1 MKEKI
6 PIEKHIRALA
16 IIFYA
21 IIIFVV
27 LYFLAGGILKIFTP
41 FLLALI
47 FAFIA
52 NPIVK
57 FLEKHAKIPRRFG
70 SVIAIFFL
78 WFIVGSILFYGGK
91 LAIREITEFSN
102 YAFEFF
108 SNLPEKI
115 TNAIKNWDSFNKA
128 FPSIDFDMV
137 LNSFN
142 SVFENFFAGIPNTIS
157 NFAKAAAKA
166 VPSTFV
172 GIVVFFI
179 STYFMLADKDMII
192 RFIKA
197 QFDQNTVHKIKCM
210 RDSVVGSVVSYVKAQ
225 LIIMSVVFVVL
236 SVGLLIVKIPYAVL
250 IALLVSFIDAI
261 PILGTG
267 TVFIPW
273 AAICLIIGNYKLAV
287 SLVIIYLAA
296 MLTRQLIEPKIVSDQ
311 IGLYPLATLFVM
323 YVGLNT
329 LGFAG
334 MIFGPVFLVMIMNL
348 QRSGIVKLFK
358 TVQKT

>member
-1 MKEKI
+1 MLEGKNPNRKAY
-6 PIEKHIRALA
+6 PALA

-157 NFAKAAAKA
+157 ILQKQLPKPF
-166 VPSTFV
+166 PPPLSE
-172 GIVVFFI
+172 
-179 STYFMLADKDMII
+179 SLYF
-192 RFIKA
+192 
-197 QFDQNTVHKIKCM
+197 
-210 RDSVVGSVVSYVKAQ
+210 SYR
-225 LIIMSVVFVVL
+225 
-236 SVGLLIVKIPYAVL
+236 
-250 IALLVSFIDAI
+250 
-261 PILGTG
+261 PILCWP
-267 TVFIPW
+267 IR
-273 AAICLIIGNYKLAV
+273 I
-287 SLVIIYLAA
+287 
-296 MLTRQLIEPKIVSDQ
+296 
-311 IGLYPLATLFVM
+311 
-323 YVGLNT
+323 
-329 LGFAG
+329 
-334 MIFGPVFLVMIMNL
+334 
-348 QRSGIVKLFK
+348 
-358 TVQKT
+358 